1 MLRVKGQLGS
11 SSCSYLQIILHTEE
25 AVVLRCMLQ
34 EQICDKSSAPVLYLK
49 SPGRYTFLIACFT
62 S

>member
-25 AVVLRCMLQ
+25 AVVLC
-34 EQICDKSSAPVLYLK
+34 CKSKFVTNQALL
-49 SPGRYTFLIACFT
+49 FFT
-62 S
+62 